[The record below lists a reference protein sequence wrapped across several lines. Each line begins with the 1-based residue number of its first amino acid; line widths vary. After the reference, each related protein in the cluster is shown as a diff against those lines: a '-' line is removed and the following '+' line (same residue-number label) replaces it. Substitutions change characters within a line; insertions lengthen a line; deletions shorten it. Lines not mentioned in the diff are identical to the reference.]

1 MRIALDYD
9 KTYTLDPV
17 FWANVIREA
26 RARGHTVDIV
36 TMRHDNEDERLAD
49 MPVPVIYTGRKA
61 KQKFFSA
68 DVWIDDTPQW
78 ILADSD

>member
-17 FWANVIREA
+17 FWNNVIREA
-26 RARGHTVDIV
+26 RVRGHIVNIV
-36 TMRHDNEDERLAD
+36 TMRHDNKNERLVD
-49 MPVPVIYTGRKA
+49 MPVHVVYTSRKA
-61 KQKFFSA
+61 KQKFFDA

-78 ILADSD
+78 ILTDSD